1 MSKGLPRVQGT
12 VHILM
17 REDMSGPSY
26 GLSATEVWLFEGG
39 FL

>member
-12 VHILM
+12 VHSSA
-17 REDMSGPSY
+17 REDRSEPSY
-26 GLSATEVWLFEGG
+26 GLSVTEVRLAEGG